1 MKPAKM
7 FPEIFPNI
15 KIPDK
20 FTTLLVSH
28 SVVSTRPTVTSVVL
42 QHLLAI

>member
-15 KIPDK
+15 KIPEK
-20 FTTLLVSH
+20 FTTLLVSQCGIH
-28 SVVSTRPTVTSVVL
+28 
-42 QHLLAI
+42 